1 MACEIC
7 REIELEQAENTEDRV
22 VKRGSVF
29 RPVLRGLLW
38 PFGIVV
44 RTYRGFWWLLG
55 FRQPLEITVV
65 SPAVC
70 SPAVSSPVRHSLAG
84 RKRLHRLTR
93 LLLSILPRWVQ
104 SAMGYPVSSSIGRSL
119 SPEIRVSPTKPCGK
133 GSKRKQDE
141 LDEEEE
147 EESQTW
153 VEALSQELADDDSP
167 EQDPD
172 YEPTTVDTES
182 EEYCS
187 HNDTES
193 DFDVEEGIV
202 VCDAVNMG
210 VQLAPPS
217 EVSFDD

>member
-7 REIELEQAENTEDRV
+7 RDTELEQAENTEDRV

-29 RPVLRGLLW
+29 RPILRGLFW

-55 FRQPLEITVV
+55 FRQPLEIAVV
-65 SPAVC
+65 

-84 RKRLHRLTR
+84 RKRLHRFTR

-104 SAMGYPVSSSIGRSL
+104 SAMGYPVSTSIGRSL

-141 LDEEEE
+141 LDEDDEEDG
-147 EESQTW
+147 QTW
-153 VEALSQELADDDSP
+153 VEALNQELDDDESP
-167 EQDPD
+167 DQDPD
-172 YEPTTVDTES
+172 YEPSTIETES

-187 HNDTES
+187 HNSTES
-193 DFDVEEGIV
+193 DLEVQENIV
-202 VCDAVNMG
+202 VIEDVNTG
-210 VQLAPPS
+210 VELAPPS
-217 EVSFDD
+217 EVSCPDVLSY

>member
-7 REIELEQAENTEDRV
+7 RETELEQAEHTE
-22 VKRGSVF
+22 
-29 RPVLRGLLW
+29 
-38 PFGIVV
+38 V

-55 FRQPLEITVV
+55 FRQPLEIAVV
-65 SPAVC
+65 

-104 SAMGYPVSSSIGRSL
+104 SAMGYPVSTSIGRSL
-119 SPEIRVSPTKPCGK
+119 SPGIVAEIRVSPTKPCGK

-141 LDEEEE
+141 LDEDDE

-153 VEALSQELADDDSP
+153 VEALNQELDDDSP
-167 EQDPD
+167 DQDPD
-172 YEPTTVDTES
+172 YEPSTIETGS

-193 DFDVEEGIV
+193 DIEVQENIV
-202 VCDAVNMG
+202 VIEDVNTG
-210 VQLAPPS
+210 VELAPPS
-217 EVSFDD
+217 EVSCPDV